1 MKSDDKKRSI
11 SNLGKTSWILRKTM
25 QNCFPYVAVYALI
38 LLAVTLL
45 QLAVSVVNKE
55 IVNQLTKDMQDHLL
69 SKTFIGL
76 VVLYLFFYFLE
87 KTSGFMGAYGANF
100 FQFQVDGFF
109 QRMFMW
115 KCSILPQEY
124 FFKTDFMDQFTLVS
138 QHIGNISSYIRC
150 ICGLL
155 FSNIGFVMGMMVLF
169 AVYEPFLI
177 LYASVVAVV
186 SLCLNRYISKCEY
199 DLNKKQVR
207 NQRKE
212 NYFNGLLTG
221 RESAKEMRIYHL
233 SGYLMEKW
241 RKVYVLL
248 RQEYLDM
255 NIKRTKLWNRQS
267 RFLLYIRIPAILLL
281 FAGIMRERYDVGT
294 FVMLFGLVKSCGE
307 QMNSLAYNIVQGTYK
322 DTKYLGDYYDFIQPI
337 TDAAIRELKKD
348 YILDRKLA
356 LGSFESLELQR
367 VSYTYPSGEKK
378 AVDNVSLTIKKGEV
392 ISILGYNGSG
402 KTTLSKL
409 INGSLKPQD
418 GRILINGIP
427 LGEKSGNVFPYF
439 GNMPQE
445 YSKFSIP
452 IKDHVGIGRIEQMD
466 QESARMD
473 SYRKVELDN
482 LIAQYQQGEN
492 TILGKEYEETGI
504 NLSGGEWQRVILASA
519 YMGEPEILLLDEPSA
534 SIDSLKENAML
545 ENLKN
550 ELRGKTAILISH
562 RIAFA
567 RLADRIIMMKDG
579 KIAEEGS
586 HEELLLKKGYYAEFF
601 EKQKELYLD
610 REEEKT

>member
-356 LGSFESLELQR
+356 LGSF
-367 VSYTYPSGEKK
+367 
-378 AVDNVSLTIKKGEV
+378 
-392 ISILGYNGSG
+392 
-402 KTTLSKL
+402 
-409 INGSLKPQD
+409 
-418 GRILINGIP
+418 
-427 LGEKSGNVFPYF
+427 
-439 GNMPQE
+439 
-445 YSKFSIP
+445 
-452 IKDHVGIGRIEQMD
+452 
-466 QESARMD
+466 
-473 SYRKVELDN
+473 
-482 LIAQYQQGEN
+482 
-492 TILGKEYEETGI
+492 
-504 NLSGGEWQRVILASA
+504 
-519 YMGEPEILLLDEPSA
+519 
-534 SIDSLKENAML
+534 
-545 ENLKN
+545 
-550 ELRGKTAILISH
+550 
-562 RIAFA
+562 
-567 RLADRIIMMKDG
+567 
-579 KIAEEGS
+579 
-586 HEELLLKKGYYAEFF
+586 
-601 EKQKELYLD
+601 
-610 REEEKT
+610 

>member
-186 SLCLNRYISKCEY
+186 SLCLNRYISKSEY

-601 EKQKELYLD
+601 EKQKELYWD

>member
-177 LYASVVAVV
+177 LYASVVAVI

-367 VSYTYPSGEKK
+367 VSYTYPNGEKK

-452 IKDHVGIGRIEQMD
+452 IKDHVGIGRIERMD

-601 EKQKELYLD
+601 EKQKELYWD

>member
-241 RKVYVLL
+241 RKVYILL

-601 EKQKELYLD
+601 EKQKELYWD

>member
-601 EKQKELYLD
+601 EKQKELYWD
-610 REEEKT
+610 REELPV

>member
-241 RKVYVLL
+241 RKVYILL

-586 HEELLLKKGYYAEFF
+586 HEELLLKKGYYTEFF
-601 EKQKELYLD
+601 EKQKELYWD

>member
-221 RESAKEMRIYHL
+221 RESAKQMRIYHL

-601 EKQKELYLD
+601 EKQKELYWD

>member
-294 FVMLFGLVKSCGE
+294 FVMLFGLIKSCGE

-601 EKQKELYLD
+601 EKQKELYWD

>member
-1 MKSDDKKRSI
+1 MKSEERKRSI
-11 SNLGKTSWILRKTM
+11 SNLGKAGWIWRKVL

-45 QLAVSVVNKE
+45 QLAVSVINKE
-55 IVNQLTKDMQDHLL
+55 IVNRLTGDLQTGLL
-69 SKTFIGL
+69 SGTFIGL
-76 VVLYLFFYFLE
+76 VILYLIFYFLQ
-87 KTSGFMGAYGANF
+87 KTSGFMGAYGNNF
-100 FQFQVDGFF
+100 FRFQVDGFF

-115 KCSILPQEY
+115 KCSKLPQEY
-124 FFKTDFMDQFTLVS
+124 FFETEFMDRFTLVS
-138 QHIGNISSYIRC
+138 QHIGNISSYIGC

-155 FSNIGFVMGMMVLF
+155 FSNIGYVLGMMVLF
-169 AVYEPFLI
+169 AIYEPLLI
-177 LYASVVAVV
+177 LYAGVIAFF
-186 SLCLNRYISKCEY
+186 SLWLNRYISRCEY
-199 DLNKKQVR
+199 ELNKKQVR

-221 RESAKEMRIYHL
+221 REAAKETRIYHL
-233 SGYLMEKW
+233 SDYLMEKW
-241 RKVYVLL
+241 RSVYGLL

-255 NIKRTKLWNRQS
+255 NIRRTRLWNRQA
-267 RFLLYIRIPAILLL
+267 RFLLYIRIPAVLLL
-281 FAGIMRERYDVGT
+281 VAGIMRGRYDVGT
-294 FVMLFGLVKSCGE
+294 FIMLFGLVKSCGE

-322 DTKYLGDYYDFIQPI
+322 DTKYLGDYYDFVQPV
-337 TDAAIRELKKD
+337 TDEEIRELKKD
-348 YILDRKLA
+348 QAPERKLA
-356 LGSFESLELQR
+356 LGGFESLKLQE
-367 VSYTYPSGEKK
+367 VSYTYPNGEKK
-378 AVDNVSLTIKKGEV
+378 AVDNVSLTIKKGEI

-409 INGSLKPQD
+409 INGSLIPQE
-418 GRILINGIP
+418 GRILLNESP
-427 LGEKSGNVFPYF
+427 MGEDGSIGFPYF

-452 IKDHVGIGRIEQMD
+452 IRDHVGIGRIELME
-466 QESARMD
+466 QEDARRD
-473 SYRKVELDN
+473 SYKRVELDQ

-534 SIDSLKENAML
+534 SIDSLKENALL
-545 ENLKN
+545 ENLRE

-567 RLADRIIMMKDG
+567 RLADRIIMMRDG

-601 EKQKELYLD
+601 EKQRDLYWD
-610 REEEKT
+610 REEVSV

>member
-601 EKQKELYLD
+601 EKQKELYWD

>member
-177 LYASVVAVV
+177 LYASVVAVI

-367 VSYTYPSGEKK
+367 VSYTYPNGEKK

>member
-367 VSYTYPSGEKK
+367 VSYTYPNGEKK

-601 EKQKELYLD
+601 EKQKELYWD